1 MNEASGPTDTPEFPD
16 VPAFVSVLNR
26 HGVRYVVIGGYVAQG
41 FISDYVTHDVDF
53 TPSTDRENLDRLS
66 AALSEL
72 GARIRTDA
80 VSEGLPFAHNGAS
93 LMRAKMW
100 NLQCALGEF
109 DITFEPAGGGYDH
122 LAPRAHVITVRGVD
136 IPLADLADVVASKRL
151 ANRVKDQLVLPRLDQ
166 ALAERDKAIEV
177 DREGPVPPSTD

>member
-1 MNEASGPTDTPEFPD
+1 MKDLSDPPDIPEFPD

-53 TPSTDRENLDRLS
+53 TPATDRENLDRLS

-80 VSEGLPFAHNGAS
+80 VTEGLPFAHDGGS

-100 NLQCALGEF
+100 NLQCAFGAF
-109 DITFEPAGGGYDH
+109 DITFEPAGGIWVSP
-122 LAPRAHVITVRGVD
+122 AP
-136 IPLADLADVVASKRL
+136 PL
-151 ANRVKDQLVLPRLDQ
+151 Q
-166 ALAERDKAIEV
+166 ACCRN
-177 DREGPVPPSTD
+177 GPCPGGPDNAAAP

>member
-1 MNEASGPTDTPEFPD
+1 MKEPSDPPDTPEFPD

-41 FISDYVTHDVDF
+41 FISGYVTHDVDF
-53 TPSTDRENLDRLS
+53 TPATDRENLDRLS

-80 VSEGLPFAHNGAS
+80 ATEGVPFAHDGGS

-100 NLQCALGEF
+100 NPQCAFGAF
-109 DITFEPAGGGYDH
+109 DITFEPASGGYDH
-122 LAPRAHVITVRGVD
+122 LAPRAHVITVRGVE
-136 IPLADLADVVASKRL
+136 IRLADLADVVTPKRL

-166 ALAERDKAIEV
+166 APAERN
-177 DREGPVPPSTD
+177 